1 MDHRTQAS
9 GRHASGMSICQARY
23 HRGA

>member
-1 MDHRTQAS
+1 MDHRAQAS